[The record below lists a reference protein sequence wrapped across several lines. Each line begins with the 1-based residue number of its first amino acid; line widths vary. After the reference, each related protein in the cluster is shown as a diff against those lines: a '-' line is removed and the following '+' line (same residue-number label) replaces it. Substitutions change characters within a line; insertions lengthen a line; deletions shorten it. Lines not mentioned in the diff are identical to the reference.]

1 MKLPAKIAAL
11 ALPFLLA
18 GCGHWPHK
26 QTLPPPP
33 PSLAPSKVPPPIV
46 FSPPLLTIPDQE
58 QVNYTDLPEETPK
71 PPVRRRRAPTSSS
84 GDLQPSPSG
93 EPEVSAIGQLSSG
106 DPTDSRR
113 QTQASIDSI
122 ERSLDEIKPR
132 LSGSEQKTAAH
143 IREFLKQAK
152 DALASGDIDGAGTLA
167 AKARVLLNELLR

>member
-1 MKLPAKIAAL
+1 MKLPAKIGAL
-11 ALPFLLA
+11 ALPLLLA
-18 GCGHWPHK
+18 GCGHWPHNQK
-26 QTLPPPP
+26 LPPPP
-33 PSLAPSKVPPPIV
+33 PSLAPSKVPPPTV
-46 FSPPLLTIPDQE
+46 VPPPLLTIAAQE

-71 PPVRRRRAPTSSS
+71 APARRRRTPASS
-84 GDLQPSPSG
+84 GADLQPGSSG

-122 ERSLDEIKPR
+122 ERSLDGIKRR
-132 LSGSEQKTAAH
+132 LSSPEQKTAAH

-167 AKARVLLNELLR
+167 AKARVLLNELLL